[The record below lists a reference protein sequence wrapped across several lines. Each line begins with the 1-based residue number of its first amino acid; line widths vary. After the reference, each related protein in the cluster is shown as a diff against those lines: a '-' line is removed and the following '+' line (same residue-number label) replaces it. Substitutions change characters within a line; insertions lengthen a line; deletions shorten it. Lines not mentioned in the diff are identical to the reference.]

1 MKLLK
6 LTAIFGIFLFSINI
20 YAGFNSFSSDRFPLT
35 QINQMAGVVADTNQF
50 LFTAPYGLGLIHV
63 DNWGTI
69 NAFRQWGF
77 NERVISPQ
85 LFTDDMIYI
94 FNPDLNGGGN
104 ASVYRTDMYTQVV
117 EAMYIENTDA
127 LYGQIT
133 YETTDDSFTAHIR
146 TYLIASGGRIKVLNE
161 NMVYQSQ
168 TSQLLFQVYTENIK
182 IIPHPQTDGVFY
194 LMQHYTNRIYAVD
207 VRSQYGYHDSPQIYE
222 AILPEGAEAFVDMA
236 TIWDDGSARWR
247 LVLVKDDNTLH
258 VFNIDETTA
267 SQFSPVPVSSQ
278 NFYSTTGTQVDY
290 LSSIDHY
297 VIMCCIGTAKLYYY
311 DIFATSTWS
320 SVDLY
325 TGEYT
330 GIFSSSDKLFLIRK
344 NMDPLLLNCSSYPPT
359 VSDYSFYD
367 IFFDYDVE
375 IKETPNYYVGVNSFG
390 TVQYYSKANMAAPE
404 RYGTFVAYTKDTQSD
419 TSYRNVSFD
428 TDADYDR
435 IVVRNGWGMSTWT
448 LDHNG
453 SIIELT
459 RSFYDAV
466 LENEKEDLALCNG
479 RIFMPCDT
487 GVVVIGCQGPDT
499 AEAGIFLNARPD
511 HVVADK
517 AREIILGCYD
527 DGTDK
532 LFLASATSYNV
543 HYNSFTPNSTS
554 IANQFELDG
563 DLPHIWVLEEGVP
576 LNISRFRYDDP
587 MSPQYDLTVQSQ
599 NSVAHIGAGGGKLFY
614 RDTNGILNA
623 ITPGNVSQPVDL
635 LEYISISEPWEMPF
649 CVFDGKYIFANSTWG
664 DYSIWEYGSSA
675 STGEGGFNPYPN
687 PTTGQV
693 TIDNLLPGTR
703 VELRAADGWLVHEW
717 DIDESGQFSEDITVS
732 FYDKFDHYNIS
743 FGKYFL
749 IIKPGD
755 DGEPFVRVVYIA
767 RP

>member
-6 LTAIFGIFLFSINI
+6 LTAFFGIFLFAINI
-20 YAGFNSFSSDRFPLT
+20 YSGFNSFSSNRFPLT
-35 QINQMAGVVADTNQF
+35 QINQIAGIATDTNQF

-77 NERVISPQ
+77 DEMVISPQ

-94 FNPDLNGGGN
+94 YNPDLNGGGT
-104 ASVYRTDMYTQVV
+104 ASVYRTDMYTQVTT
-117 EAMYIENTDA
+117 AMYNENTDH

-133 YETTDDSFTAHIR
+133 YETVDDTFATHIR
-146 TYLIASGGRIKVLNE
+146 TYVVSSGGRIKVLNE

-168 TSQLLFQVYTENIK
+168 TDQLLFEISSANIK
-182 IIPHPQTDGVFY
+182 IVRHPQIDGIFY
-194 LMQHYTNRIYAVD
+194 LMQHHTNMIYLVD
-207 VRSQYGYHDSPQIYE
+207 VRSYYGYHDSPQITE
-222 AILPEGAEAFVDMA
+222 AISASASEVFIDIA
-236 TIWDDGSARWR
+236 TIWDTNTTRWYLVAAR
-247 LVLVKDDNTLH
+247 DDN
-258 VFNIDETTA
+258 
-267 SQFSPVPVSSQ
+267 
-278 NFYSTTGTQVDY
+278 Y
-290 LSSIDHY
+290 LNVYSIDVAVGDELSPAFVNSEDYYSHTSTHPDHITAIDNN
-297 VIMCCIGTAKLYYY
+297 VILLCSATDKLYYF
-311 DIFATSTWS
+311 DIFDTATWNNIDIS
-320 SVDLY
+320 SD
-325 TGEYT
+325 EYT
-330 GIFSSSDKLFLIRK
+330 GIFASPDKLFLMR
-344 NMDPLLLNCSSYPPT
+344 NNLDPLLLNCSDYPPA
-359 VSDYSFYD
+359 VSDYTFYD
-367 IFFDYDVE
+367 VFFDYDVE
-375 IKETPNYYVGVNSFG
+375 IKETPNYYVGVNSYG

-404 RYGTFVAYTKDTQSD
+404 RYGTFVAYTKHTQSD
-419 TSYRNVSFD
+419 TSYRTVSFD
-428 TDADYDR
+428 TDADFDR

-459 RSFYDAV
+459 RHFYDAV

-517 AREIILGCYD
+517 GRNIILGCYD

-543 HYNSFTPNSTS
+543 HYNSFTPDSTS
-554 IANQFELDG
+554 IANQFEIDG
-563 DLPHIWVLEEGVP
+563 DLPVIWVLEEGP
-576 LNISRFRYDDP
+576 AINISRFSYDDP

-599 NSVAHIGAGGGKLFY
+599 NSVAHFGAGGGKLFY

-623 ITPGNVSQPVDL
+623 ITPGNAAQPVNL

-649 CVFDGKYIFANSTWG
+649 CVFGGKYILANSACG
-664 DYSIWEYGSSA
+664 DYSIWEYASSA

-693 TIDNLLPGTR
+693 TIDNLQPGTR
-703 VELRAADGWLVHEW
+703 VELRTADGWLVHEW

-749 IIKPGD
+749 IIKPRDG
-755 DGEPFVRVVYIA
+755 GEPIVRVVYIA